1 MEKNKKLPKRL
12 RKYRMNAGFTIYTLA
27 DRLGVNHT
35 TVSNWENGKKHP
47 RPDKMMELEDMFNVG
62 YRELFKDLTE
72 EETLELE
79 RRRYKQH
86 NE

>member
-1 MEKNKKLPKRL
+1 
-12 RKYRMNAGFTIYTLA
+12 
-27 DRLGVNHT
+27 
-35 TVSNWENGKKHP
+35 
-47 RPDKMMELEDMFNVG
+47 MFNVG